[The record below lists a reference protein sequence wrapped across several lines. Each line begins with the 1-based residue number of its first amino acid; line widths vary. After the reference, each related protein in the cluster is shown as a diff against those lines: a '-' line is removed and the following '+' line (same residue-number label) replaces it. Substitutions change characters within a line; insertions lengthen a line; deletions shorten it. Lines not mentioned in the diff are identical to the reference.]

1 MRAHEPRRRRP
12 GGPPAGPQRRGSLI
26 VVGTGISLVG
36 HATLAA
42 VEAIRRADK
51 LFYLVTEPAA
61 EAWIR
66 RLNPSATTL
75 EDCYGDGKPRLRTYR
90 EMTDR
95 IVNAVRAGLDVCVAF
110 YGHPGVFVQSTHDAV
125 RRARREGFSARMLP
139 GISTEDCLF
148 ADLGVDP
155 CSAGCQSYEATD
167 FLLFRRRFDPTS
179 ALILWQ
185 VGVLGESAAR
195 KDMSSRPERLKVLA
209 ASLGRHYPTKHPVV
223 LYEAAQFPVCEPVI
237 RRVPLGRLSA
247 QTILP
252 MTTLYV
258 PPRPPRGLDPKV
270 VRWLEAR

>member
-1 MRAHEPRRRRP
+1 MQGAEK
-12 GGPPAGPQRRGSLI
+12 
-26 VVGTGISLVG
+26 V
-36 HATLAA
+36 
-42 VEAIRRADK
+42 
-51 LFYLVTEPAA
+51 FYLVTEPAA

-66 RLNPSATTL
+66 RLNPAATTL
-75 EDCYGDGKPRLRTYR
+75 EDCYAHGKPRLQTYR
-90 EMTDR
+90 EITDR
-95 IVNAVRAGLDVCVAF
+95 IVSAVRSGLAVCAAF

-125 RRARREGFSARMLP
+125 RRARREGFPARMLP

-185 VGVLGESAAR
+185 VGVLGESSAR

-209 ASLGRHYPTKHPVV
+209 AFLRRHYPAKHPMV

-237 RRVPLGRLSA
+237 RRIPLGNLSK

-258 PPRPPRGLDPKV
+258 SPRAPRRLDPKV
-270 VRWLEAR
+270 LRWLEER